1 MIVYFT
7 GNDFAE
13 AYGYGIYYSGV
24 VGLGAERSEDVKYSI
39 GGTINWMEDKIDN
52 AGTPY
57 LSMNVFFGYDR
68 YGNAASAIVQVRDPV
83 LMETCKRMLA
93 TAGKPS
99 LECLVQMRKALSVRR
114 PQQKNL

>member
-1 MIVYFT
+1 
-7 GNDFAE
+7 
-13 AYGYGIYYSGV
+13 
-24 VGLGAERSEDVKYSI
+24 
-39 GGTINWMEDKIDN
+39 MEDKIDN

-83 LMETCKRMLA
+83 LMETCKRMLG

>member
-39 GGTINWMEDKIDN
+39 GGTVNWMEDKIDN

-57 LSMNVFFGYDR
+57 LSMNVFFWIRSLWQCRISDCPGARPGSD
-68 YGNAASAIVQVRDPV
+68 GNMQAYA
-83 LMETCKRMLA
+83 C